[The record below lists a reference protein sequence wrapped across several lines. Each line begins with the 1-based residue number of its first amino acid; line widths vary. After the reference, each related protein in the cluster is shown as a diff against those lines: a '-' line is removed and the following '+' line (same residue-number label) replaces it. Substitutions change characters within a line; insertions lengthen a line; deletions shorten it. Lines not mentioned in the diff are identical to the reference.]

1 LGTTADIAKIVIN
14 EMKVAFKSLF
24 PSAQAISVKYAT
36 REVDKTLRNKEII
49 GKKLC
54 KGTELGR
61 WINSSDLYFI
71 KL

>member
-1 LGTTADIAKIVIN
+1 VGTTADIAKLVIN

-36 REVDKTLRNKEII
+36 RETNKAIRDKERI

-54 KGTELGR
+54 RETKLGR